1 MMVRLESDPSFET
14 DEILVSEHTFKTK
27 DLAALDEFLRSQK
40 ATGTLHVHFNQGG
53 KTKIGFTQKQ
63 AVDVDVNGAK

>member
-1 MMVRLESDPSFET
+1 MMVPLASDPRFET
-14 DEILVSEHTFKTK
+14 EEILVSEHTFKTK
-27 DLAALDEFLRSQK
+27 DLASLDEYLRSVK

-63 AVDVDVNGAK
+63 PVDVQVNGDK

>member
-1 MMVRLESDPSFET
+1 MVRLESDPRFDT
-14 DEILVSEHTFKTK
+14 DEVLVSEHTFKTK
-27 DLAALDEFLRSQK
+27 DLASLDEYLRGVK

-63 AVDVDVNGAK
+63 PVDVQVNGNT

>member
-1 MMVRLESDPSFET
+1 MAHLQADPSFQTE
-14 DEILVSEHTFKTK
+14 EVLVSEHTFKTK

-63 AVDVDVNGAK
+63 PVDVDVNGAK